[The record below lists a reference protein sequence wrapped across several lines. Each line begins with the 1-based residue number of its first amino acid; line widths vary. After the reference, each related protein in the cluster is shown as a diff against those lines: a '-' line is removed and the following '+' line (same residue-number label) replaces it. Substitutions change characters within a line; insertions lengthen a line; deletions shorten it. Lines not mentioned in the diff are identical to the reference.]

1 MNLLKVATGLFW
13 LEIPEKDLYLMCG
26 CPMDSIK
33 HLENK
38 NIIHRVDRDDCFME
52 TGPNAILLSDLPVQ
66 NGYFCNLAEF
76 PILHMMYK
84 QGMALPD
91 HPGNKGQ
98 SPWLIG
104 VSDQVESQK
113 NYIFRGN
120 YGLSTREEFKEAGCV
135 GDEIDIMWNLKM
147 KFNFNTILDAS
158 ELVETTVVDTKE
170 VELRPE
176 VFLKRT
182 GLNRYT
188 LRYNDESI
196 DIDLNLDA
204 DELYEPPYHLN
215 SRKIDREYF
224 SIIHVGEGN
233 GWDNARPCMGSII
246 SYQGKIYLID
256 AGPNIEYSLNA
267 MGLSVNNVDGIFHT
281 HIHDDHFAGLTY
293 LIMADHKIKYYA
305 TSPVMATARK
315 KLSALM
321 GQDESMF
328 DSVFCPEVLDCGIWN
343 NIDGLEIKP
352 LFSPH
357 PVETSVFYFRV
368 LGPDGYKS
376 YAHLADVIS
385 DRILKN
391 YISDNPKEGISQ
403 EFYDKV
409 WKDYLEYADIKKID
423 VGGGLIHGDAADFK
437 DDPSALIILSHL
449 DRTLNNEEKEIG
461 SNVEFGSQH
470 VLIASNQNYSMNLAS
485 KILNSYFPE
494 TPEADQQMLLNTGKV
509 SEFPAGTIIA
519 KDSTKMDNVF
529 LIISGTV
536 DYIFSETGTYH
547 EMTSGSTVGLMN
559 GLWDEPIKGTYRA
572 SAHVE
577 ALVISKDVLLHFLK
591 KNNEIENLKKVSR
604 RIFDLRCSYL
614 FGSRISN
621 TNLVKLAQRAGTM
634 HLLPGDVV
642 PGGWPRDLYLIKK
655 GKMEIRHKG
664 KTIGKLGKWESW
676 GGYPVYPIWKDL
688 SIEAVV
694 SGKTSCEFYRISFE
708 VLKDIPVVQWKLYQL
723 WSCWGAHS

>member
-1 MNLLKVATGLFW
+1 MNLVKVTTGLYW

-38 NIIHRVDRDDCFME
+38 NIIHRVDRDDCYME
-52 TGPNAILLSDLPVQ
+52 TGPNAILLSDLAVQ

-84 QGMALPD
+84 QGMALPG

-104 VSDQVESQK
+104 TEDQVESQK

-120 YGLSTREEFKEAGCV
+120 YGLASRDELRDSGCTE
-135 GDEIDIMWNLKM
+135 DELDVMWNLKM
-147 KFNFNTILDAS
+147 KFNFNTILEPS
-158 ELVETTVVDTKE
+158 ELIDTTVIDKEE
-170 VELRPE
+170 VELRPD
-176 VFLKRT
+176 VYLKRT
-182 GLNRYT
+182 GLNCYT
-188 LRYNDESI
+188 LRYNGETAE
-196 DIDLNLDA
+196 IDLNLKPE
-204 DELYEPPYHLN
+204 ELYEPPYTLD
-215 SRKIDREYF
+215 SRKLDREYF

-233 GWDNARPCMGSII
+233 GWDNNRPCMGSILC
-246 SYQGKIYLID
+246 YQGKIYLID

-267 MGLSVNNVDGIFHT
+267 MGLSVNNVEGIFHT

-305 TSPVMATARK
+305 TSSVMATAKK

-328 DSVFCPEVLDCGIWN
+328 DNVFHPVELNCGSWN
-343 NIDGLEIKP
+343 DIAGLEVRP

-368 LGPDGYKS
+368 MGADGYKS

-385 DRILKN
+385 DRVLKN
-391 YISDNPKEGISQ
+391 YISEKPDQGISK

-409 WKDYLEYADIKKID
+409 WQDYREYADIKKID

-437 DDPSALIILSHL
+437 DDPSELVILSHL
-449 DRTLNNEEKEIG
+449 DRALVNEEKEIG
-461 SNVEFGSQH
+461 SNVEFGTQH
-470 VLIASNQNYSMNLAS
+470 VLISSNQNYSMIQAS
-485 KILNSYFPE
+485 SILSSYFPE
-494 TPEADQQMLLNTGKV
+494 TSESDQQMLLNGGTLR
-509 SEFPAGTIIA
+509 EFTAGTIIA
-519 KDSTKMDNVF
+519 KDSTKMDHVF
-529 LIISGTV
+529 LILSGKV

-547 EMTSGSTVGLMN
+547 EMTAGSTVGLMN
-559 GLWDEPIKGTYRA
+559 GLWDEPIRGTYRA

-577 ALVISKDVLLHFLK
+577 ALVITKEVFLRFLNK
-591 KNNEIENLKKVSR
+591 YNELENLKKASR
-604 RIFDLRCSYL
+604 RIFDLRCSHL

-621 TNLVKLAQRAGTM
+621 TNLVKLAQRAGTVNF
-634 HLLPGDVV
+634 LPGDVI
-642 PGGWPRDLYLIKK
+642 PGGWSRDLYLIKK
-655 GKMEIRHKG
+655 GELEIRMKG
-664 KTIGKLGKWESW
+664 KTIGSLGKWDSW

-688 SIEAVV
+688 DIEAVV
-694 SGKTSCEFYRISFE
+694 SGNRAAEFYRISYE

-723 WSCWGAHS
+723 WSCWGARC